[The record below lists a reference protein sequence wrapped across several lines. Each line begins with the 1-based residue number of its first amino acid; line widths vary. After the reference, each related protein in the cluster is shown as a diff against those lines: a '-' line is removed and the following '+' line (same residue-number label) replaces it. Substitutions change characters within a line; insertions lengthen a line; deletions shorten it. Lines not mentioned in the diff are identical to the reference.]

1 MHDNSRCINCER
13 AVTGAAQK
21 FCPDCGQPTPAH
33 RIDWH
38 FLGHELEHSVL
49 HMDRGILYS
58 LKQLMLHPGQLLRDY
73 IEGRRGNQ
81 VKPLLLITVMSAV
94 VVLLNRL
101 VVGTG
106 MMDINGGVDPAG
118 ALNASAESKAVMA
131 AFMAASRSVTDWI
144 NAHFA
149 AFTLM
154 LLPMEASV
162 KWLVFRRYGKL
173 NYPEWLVITAL
184 LTVQVFVIWSVLI
197 LLQRWIPQTQL
208 WAGLLGVI
216 YGVCSLVQYFHG
228 RSVWQTTWRA
238 LLAYAVFGVISSAM
252 VGAATFALMLMK

>member
-1 MHDNSRCINCER
+1 MGMHDNSRCINCER
-13 AVTGAAQK
+13 AVTGAEQK
-21 FCPDCGQPTPAH
+21 FCPNCGQPTPVH

-58 LKQLMLHPGQLLRDY
+58 LKQLMLQPGKLLRDY

-101 VVGTG
+101 VAGTG
-106 MMDINGGVDPAG
+106 MMEQPAI
-118 ALNASAESKAVMA
+118 ALNAGAEAKAMMVEVMA
-131 AFMAASRSVTDWI
+131 ANRSVTEWI
-144 NAHFA
+144 NGHFA

-154 LLPMEASV
+154 LLPIEASV
-162 KWLVFRRYGKL
+162 KWLVFRRYSKL

-184 LTVQVFVIWSVLI
+184 LTVQVFVIWTVLI
-197 LLQRWIPQTQL
+197 LLQRWLPHTQI

-216 YGVCSLVQYFHG
+216 YGVYSLVQYFHG
-228 RSVWQTTWRA
+228 RSAWQTTWRT
-238 LLAYAVFGVISSAM
+238 LLAYMVFAMISYALIM
-252 VGAATFALMLMK
+252 AATFALALTR